1 MRELNIDEKSFSSI
15 KEVHE
20 ALAEGLGFPA
30 YYGRNLSALWDCLG
44 DLDEP
49 VRVVLRPASEEAFL
63 DEVDSVLRVL
73 ARAAHHGMIDLV
85 VASGDDWRSDPDSG
99 GACDD
104 AADATPCDG
113 MACDDAC
120 DEGAPSD
127 DAPSDYDDFS
137 DVSD

>member
-1 MRELNIDEKSFSSI
+1 MRELTIDEKNFSSI
-15 KEVHE
+15 REVHE

-30 YYGRNLSALWDCLG
+30 YYGQNLSALWDCLG

-49 VRVVLRPASEEAFL
+49 VRIVMRPASDEAFL

-85 VASGDDWRSDPDSG
+85 VASGDDWRG
-99 GACDD
+99 
-104 AADATPCDG
+104 DAT
-113 MACDDAC
+113 AEDA
-120 DEGAPSD
+120 SS
-127 DAPSDYDDFS
+127 DAPVDDEDFA

>member
-1 MRELNIDEKSFSSI
+1 MRELTIDEKNFSSI

-20 ALAEGLGFPA
+20 VLAEGLGFPA

-49 VRVVLRPASEEAFL
+49 VRVVMRPASEEAFL
-63 DEVDSVLRVL
+63 DEVESVLRVL

-85 VASGDDWRSDPDSG
+85 VASGDDWRSDPEPCA
-99 GACDD
+99 ACDD
-104 AADATPCDG
+104 ATDVAPCD
-113 MACDDAC
+113 A
-120 DEGAPSD
+120 DESD
-127 DAPSDYDDFS
+127 EVDFS